1 MSEQTTFSEEQ
12 SDSFVRK
19 VVSSPEGRFFT
30 VFVAIAVLGW
40 IMGMGSF
47 QMNEIKIKNEIAAAE
62 RLAEEEE
69 AARLSTLNDEFS
81 SSKYSKYENSL
92 GDFKYY
98 FNSKSNCKTQR
109 SCAYPVVLS
118 KYSCESV
125 DFEFTFTKKSGE
137 MVSTVN
143 LTEAYVSSLSPIKLY
158 IDSTNDKST
167 DYVDLTKATCNG
179 ESF

>member
-30 VFVAIAVLGW
+30 VFVAVAVLGW
-40 IMGMGSF
+40 IMGIGSF

-69 AARLSTLNDEFS
+69 AARLSTLNEEFS
-81 SSKYSKYENSL
+81 NSKYKKYANRK

-109 SCAYPVVLS
+109 SCAYPVILS
-118 KYSCESV
+118 KYNCESV
-125 DFEFTFTKKSGE
+125 DFEFTFTKESGE
-137 MVSTVN
+137 IVSTVN
-143 LTEAYVSSLSPIKLY
+143 LTEDYVSSLSPIKLY
-158 IDSTNDKST
+158 LDSTNNKST

>member
-30 VFVAIAVLGW
+30 VFVAVAVLGW

-81 SSKYSKYENSL
+81 SAKYSKYKYSL

-98 FNSKSNCKTQR
+98 FADGKCKTKR
-109 SCAYPVVLS
+109 SCAAPVVLS
-118 KYSCESV
+118 KYNCESV

-137 MVSTVN
+137 IVSTVN
-143 LTEAYVSSLSPIKLY
+143 WTEAYVSSLSPIELD
-158 IDSTNDKST
+158 IESTNDKST